1 MDRRHY
7 LRIGLSLACC
17 SAIAGCLD
25 EVDATVGSDDES
37 DVDVADRTGERA
49 LARAVGR
56 LNDAALALE
65 TDDLESEGAA
75 FDPEEPRELLAAAR
89 EFLETAATELEDDRR
104 PDVDEL
110 RAYADVLEALVDVT
124 ETVTDET
131 HEEDVD
137 AVSDAIADRR
147 LEDASETVDELA
159 ETFDRADD
167 RFDTAVSDLESLDA
181 DRLAALSIV
190 DLAEIES
197 GASALGDVLAS
208 TIALVTALESTV
220 GGYECLKRGEAHDE
234 NEEYERAEES
244 FRDAEAAFAA
254 ATTSLE
260 DGREDAPTGL
270 ESHFE
275 TGLCQNASLAS
286 AADHFVAA
294 AEAATNRDPHTARRR
309 RDDAETAL
317 ESVEDC

>member
-7 LRIGLSLACC
+7 LRAGLSLACC

-25 EVDATVGSDDES
+25 EVDAAVGSGDES

-56 LNDAALALE
+56 LNDAALALDP
-65 TDDLESEGAA
+65 DDLESEEAA

-89 EFLETAATELEDDRR
+89 EYLETAAIELEEDRR
-104 PDVDEL
+104 VDADEL

-124 ETVTDET
+124 ETVTDDA

-137 AVSDAIADRR
+137 DVSDAIADRR
-147 LEDASETVDELA
+147 LGDASSVVDDLV
-159 ETFDRADD
+159 ETFDRTDE
-167 RFDTAVSDLESLDA
+167 RFDAAVSDLESLDA

-190 DLAEIES
+190 DLPEIES
-197 GASALGDVLAS
+197 GASALGEVLAS

-220 GGYECLKRGEAHDE
+220 EGYECLERGEAHDE
-234 NEEYERAEES
+234 NEEYERAKES
-244 FRDAEAAFAA
+244 FLDAEAAFDAS
-254 ATTSLE
+254 TTSLE
-260 DGREDAPTGL
+260 DGRGNAPTGL

-294 AEAATNRDPHTARRR
+294 AEAATNRDPHTARQR